1 MKEHVVSAGARGA
14 AAVLLVLVAAVSLDR
29 ALRLRYDF
37 HHFYL
42 DARRVW
48 THGVLE
54 FETPTTQP
62 ETQRQLPFYLPAVPV
77 LLAPLTAGG
86 QVSAAVLWTLAQVGA
101 LAYCL
106 LVLWRWRAADG
117 DTQSAAKD
125 FVLLLV
131 LAAYAL
137 YEAARFNQLSFF
149 VLALILAGVG
159 SWERRRPWAGV
170 WLAAAT
176 VLKLLPAV
184 FVVWLMLK
192 RAWRALAAYVVAMT
206 VLSAAPCLIAFGP
219 ARTVA
224 YHRQWW
230 DYNVAGMLATGPDA
244 HKLQGHFRD
253 HRNQSI
259 LAVVGRLCERG
270 HPYAVTHPL
279 LSLDEAA
286 ARRLAQLI
294 SAGLALA
301 LVWSTRAS
309 PARRSIPALRAEIS
323 VYLLAML
330 VFSPLLRQYYLVW
343 ALPALLS
350 LMLGARGARTGAAR
364 TLAWAGVV
372 TWVVG
377 QVAWL
382 SETARAYGVHLVMLV
397 VMGALLLAC
406 RAREEPASSDAQSA
420 MA

>member
-1 MKEHVVSAGARGA
+1 M
-14 AAVLLVLVAAVSLDR
+14 LVLVAAVSLDR

-62 ETQRQLPFYLPAVPV
+62 EDQRQLPFYLPAVPA

-86 QVSAAVLWTLAQVGA
+86 QVSAAILWALAQVAA

-106 LVLWRWRAADG
+106 LVLWRWRAAEG
-117 DTQSAAKD
+117 NAQSAAKD

-131 LAAYAL
+131 LAAYAI

-149 VLALILAGVG
+149 VLALVLAGVAA
-159 SWERRRPWAGV
+159 WERRRPWAGV

-184 FVVWLMLK
+184 FVVWLILK
-192 RAWRALAAYVVAMT
+192 RAWRALAAYVVAIT
-206 VLSAAPCLIAFGP
+206 VLSAAPCLVAFGP
-219 ARTVA
+219 ARTTT
-224 YHRQWW
+224 YYRQWW

-244 HKLQGHFRD
+244 HGLRGHFRD

-270 HPYAVTHPL
+270 HPYGVRHAL
-279 LSLDEAA
+279 LSLDEVT
-286 ARRLAQLI
+286 ARRLAQVI
-294 SAGLALA
+294 SAALALA
-301 LVWSTRAS
+301 LVLSTGAS
-309 PARRSIPALRAEIS
+309 AAQRSIPALRAEVS

-343 ALPALLS
+343 AVPALLS
-350 LMLGARGARTGAAR
+350 LMLGARAARTAAAR
-364 TLAWAGVV
+364 TLAWAGVA

-382 SETARAYGVHLVMLV
+382 SEAARAYGVHLVMLII
-397 VMGALLLAC
+397 MGVLLLAS
-406 RAREEPASSDAQSA
+406 RARERPAGSGAQSA
-420 MA
+420 IA